1 MPPTPEPGPTRT
13 ERDSLGTVE
22 VPADRLYG
30 AQTARSLEN
39 FRISHERMPNA
50 LIQALVLVKKACAL
64 VNVELGVLDA
74 ENGQAIVAA
83 ADEVLGG
90 RHGDEFP
97 LVIWQTGSGTQTHM
111 NVNEVLANRASE
123 ILGGR
128 RGEKSPVHPNDHVN
142 LGQSTNDVF
151 PTALHVAAVDAL
163 GRQVIPAVR
172 ALGETLRARADAHR
186 DLVKIGRTHLQD
198 ATPLTLGQE
207 ISGWVDQLDHG
218 VARLEMALPHLRE
231 LAIGGTAVG
240 TGLNAHPELGER
252 VARKLSEL
260 TGEEFVTA
268 PNNFEA
274 LASRDAVVFAHGAL
288 KTVAASL
295 NKIANDVRLLASGP
309 RAGIGEIRI
318 PANEPGSSIMPGKI
332 NPTQSEALTMAAA
345 QVMGNDVV
353 VNIAGMSGQLELNA
367 FLPVIAHN
375 LLQSCRLV
383 ADGCESFRVRC
394 AEGLEPNTE
403 RIRGNVERSLM
414 LVTALTPH
422 IGYDDAAR
430 IARVAHERGQ
440 TLRETALELG
450 LVDAEHF
457 DAWVRPDKM
466 VG

>member
-1 MPPTPEPGPTRT
+1 
-13 ERDSLGTVE
+13 
-22 VPADRLYG
+22 
-30 AQTARSLEN
+30 
-39 FRISHERMPNA
+39 
-50 LIQALVLVKKACAL
+50 
-64 VNVELGVLDA
+64 
-74 ENGQAIVAA
+74 
-83 ADEVLGG
+83 
-90 RHGDEFP
+90 
-97 LVIWQTGSGTQTHM
+97 
-111 NVNEVLANRASE
+111 
-123 ILGGR
+123 
-128 RGEKSPVHPNDHVN
+128 
-142 LGQSTNDVF
+142 
-151 PTALHVAAVDAL
+151 
-163 GRQVIPAVR
+163 
-172 ALGETLRARADAHR
+172 
-186 DLVKIGRTHLQD
+186 
-198 ATPLTLGQE
+198 
-207 ISGWVDQLDHG
+207 
-218 VARLEMALPHLRE
+218 
-231 LAIGGTAVG
+231 VG

-345 QVMGNDVV
+345 QIMGNDVV

-403 RIRGNVERSLM
+403 RIRENVERSLM